1 METTSTTLK
10 TAVNL
15 ITGKPRKEYDPTIT
29 IRVPRAVRLALEA
42 IAKSRGESMTTILLE
57 GVKELQLFAS
67 EEGRSTFERL
77 RLAVTESTSIHK
89 SLPLGEHVAWLWHGL
104 QTRNYGTSE
113 QPYLVHLV
121 RQREHVSRSEAIR
134 SYCEEL
140 WKEWAL
146 LETEAERM
154 QFTEEVTDP
163 TKHLFLLAFV
173 DFKKW
178 RSFPSAYEAE
188 FHRTTIVLGGK
199 SPLYNKEPA
208 LVAEPTGAEEVQFI
222 GTAFK
227 YLLNLWQSNRGEQ
240 GEVVTLQQGSE
251 DGEEVTFLYYPH
263 LSEQGNVEMWARQ
276 LVRITRQEPHF
287 ELSQAEVH
295 VQVLT
300 IEED

>member
-1 METTSTTLK
+1 METTTTTIK
-10 TAVNL
+10 TAVDM
-15 ITGKPRKEYDPTIT
+15 ITGKPRKGYDPTIT

-42 IAKSRGESMTTILLE
+42 VAKSRGESMTTILLE

-67 EEGRSTFERL
+67 EEGRSTFEHL

-89 SLPLGEHVAWLWHGL
+89 SLPLGEHVAWLWHGMAL
-104 QTRNYGTSE
+104 RNYGTSE

-121 RQREHVSRSEAIR
+121 RQRESVSRAEAIR
-134 SYCEEL
+134 SYVEEL

-146 LETEAERM
+146 LTTEAERV
-154 QFTEEVTDP
+154 QFMDEVTDP
-163 TKHLFLLAFV
+163 TKHLFLIAFV

-178 RSFPSAYEAE
+178 VTFPSAYEAE
-188 FHRTTIVLGGK
+188 FHRSCFVLGNK
-199 SPLYNKEPA
+199 SPLYNKA
-208 LVAEPTGAEEVQFI
+208 QGIVAEPTGAEEVQFM

-227 YLLNLWQSNRGEQ
+227 YLLNLWQSNRGEE
-240 GEVVTLQQGSE
+240 GEVVKLQGGSE
-251 DGEEVTFLYYPH
+251 HGEGVTFLYYPH
-263 LSEQGNVEMWARQ
+263 LPEQSNVETWARQ
-276 LVRITRQEPHF
+276 LVQIKRQEPHF

>member
-1 METTSTTLK
+1 MGTTSTTLK

-42 IAKSRGESMTTILLE
+42 IAKNRGESMTTILLE

-104 QTRNYGTSE
+104 EIRNYGTSE

-121 RQREHVSRSEAIR
+121 RQRERVSRAEAIR

-146 LETEAERM
+146 LTSEAQRVEFM
-154 QFTEEVTDP
+154 QEVTDP
-163 TKHLFLLAFV
+163 TKHLFLIAFV

-188 FHRTTIVLGGK
+188 FHRSCFVLGQK
-199 SPLYNKEPA
+199 SPLYNKEA
-208 LVAEPTGAEEVQFI
+208 AQAVEPSGIAEVQFI
-222 GTAFK
+222 GSAFK
-227 YLLNLWQSNRGEQ
+227 YLLNLWRGNRGEE
-240 GEVVTLQQGSE
+240 GDIVKLQDPS
-251 DGEEVTFLYYPH
+251 DNGEEVTFLYYPH
-263 LSEQGNVEMWARQ
+263 ITEQSNVEMWARQ
-276 LVRITRQEPHF
+276 LVQIKRQEPYF
-287 ELSQAEVH
+287 ELSEAEIH
-295 VQVLT
+295 VEVLT
-300 IEED
+300 IDED